1 MGKFKTNRIVQAAA
15 LGLAVLLAPAAHA
28 AERRNANYEPARN
41 TGVGQMIAQQGNEA
55 LRAIRAEFTAAFR
68 AMKPQ
73 LPAANSPRVVKM
85 SQPAGAGAPS
95 AAGAALAE

>member
-1 MGKFKTNRIVQAAA
+1 MGKFNTNRMMQAAA
-15 LGLAVLLAPAAHA
+15 LGLAVLMAPAANA
-28 AERRNANYEPARN
+28 AESRNQDYEPARN
-41 TGVGQMIAQQGNEA
+41 TGVGQVIAQQGNEA
-55 LRAIRAEFTAAFR
+55 LRAIRAEFAAAFR
-68 AMKPQ
+68 AVKPR